1 MLPRCNAEQKAAI
14 MLCTLSLASSLCND
28 DKDVAN
34 FSAVIQGSGGT
45 GKTQSVI
52 MAVKEFLQRVCD
64 ETEDDIWNQWL
75 LIIAPTN
82 LVALAV
88 GGSTIDSGLFNRRA
102 GGSSEPRCSALVKL
116 VMVDEF
122 SMVSLQWVSQISEA
136 LQTVKRNNN
145 KEPFGG
151 VSVLWIGDVQVRD
164 GVVRHRHGHASNKA
178 S

>member
-1 MLPRCNAEQKAAI
+1 M
-14 MLCTLSLASSLCND
+14 
-28 DKDVAN
+28 
-34 FSAVIQGSGGT
+34 
-45 GKTQSVI
+45 
-52 MAVKEFLQRVCD
+52 
-64 ETEDDIWNQWL
+64 